1 MKKSLL
7 KESVM
12 FVTGRRKDLR
22 VNGPKRIVEAFLNA
36 LVASK
41 DLYEAIEEKN
51 VSLSELQALIEHKEE
66 LAAAYKKKTGKDWPL

>member
-1 MKKSLL
+1 
-7 KESVM
+7 M

-22 VNGPKRIVEAFLNA
+22 VNGPKRIVEVFLNV

-51 VSLSELQALIEHKEE
+51 VSAKEMTALIRHKEE
-66 LAAAYKKKTGKDWPL
+66 LAEAYKLTTGKDWPL

>member
-22 VNGPKRIVEAFLNA
+22 VNGPKKIVEAFLNV

-51 VSLSELQALIEHKEE
+51 VTMRELSTMIEHKEE
-66 LAAAYKKKTGKDWPL
+66 LASVFKEKTGKEWPL